1 MEVPSVRSWVLM
13 PGGGFR
19 LHLRCPIGVTPSD
32 FEHNAEALAGA
43 LGGSSIQVKR
53 NPRHAGDVYLTLVGE
68 DDPLYGEAK
77 PPTELLAQAGGHS
90 PMDGVPIGYNSVGET
105 VRLNLY
111 QNSFLIGGS
120 PGSGKSVLMQQVA
133 AFCALA
139 EHCELWCID
148 PKLVELQTFWA
159 DSAHRMAT
167 DVESAT
173 ALLDDLIEVMNARY
187 AKLQS
192 QRLQKVFDEG
202 EGRLPTADVPLI
214 VLIVDEVAE
223 LTASLD
229 KKKGAEFAERLR
241 LLVSKS
247 RASGCVICLCTQKPD
262 ISVIPSSIRDLCS
275 ITICLRTGTEAQ
287 AITVMG
293 AAAVKEGGAKAQLIG
308 TDTPGLAYLAGDEG
322 GTVTRFRSFYIDRE
336 GMETLTERAT
346 AYRLEPATS
355 SKANP
360 PALDE
365 LTTQPA
371 DLPEFAPASILPPK
385 AEDPATFAP
394 RDWLADTTPPQVVFG
409 CDEHRGLEG
418 AHALQTAEGCP
429 SCMLLPRGEDGD

>member
-1 MEVPSVRSWVLM
+1 MEVPSVRSWVVM

-53 NPRHAGDVYLTLVGE
+53 NQRHAGDVCLTLVGAN
-68 DDPLYGEAK
+68 DPLYGAAK
-77 PPTELLAQAGGHS
+77 PPAELLALPGGHS
-90 PMDGVPIGYNSVGET
+90 PMDGVPIGYNSVEET
-105 VRLNLY
+105 VRVKLY
-111 QNSFLIGGS
+111 QASILLGGS
-120 PGSGKSVLMQQVA
+120 PGAGKSILMQQIA
-133 AFCALA
+133 AFCALSA
-139 EHCELWCID
+139 NCEMWCID

-167 DVESAT
+167 DIESAT
-173 ALLDDLIEVMNARY
+173 ELLDELIEVMNARY

-202 EGRLPTADVPLI
+202 EGRLPTADMPLI
-214 VLIVDEVAE
+214 VLIIDEVAE

-229 KKKGAEFAERLR
+229 KKKGAEFSARLR
-241 LLVSKS
+241 LLVAKG
-247 RASGCVICLCTQKPD
+247 RAAGVTPILCTQKPD
-262 ISVIPSSIRDLCS
+262 SSVIDSGTRDLCS

-322 GTVTRFRSFYIDRE
+322 GEVTRFRSFYINSE
-336 GMETLTERAT
+336 GMETLSARAT
-346 AYRLEPATS
+346 VYRLGPATS
-355 SKANP
+355 SKAKSVHP
-360 PALDE
+360 HE
-365 LTTQPA
+365 LTA
-371 DLPEFAPASILPPK
+371 AAVDLVAFEPDSSLPPK
-385 AEDPATFAP
+385 AEDPA
-394 RDWLADTTPPQVVFG
+394 PPSVVFG
-409 CDEHRGLEG
+409 CDEHRGKSGADALQL
-418 AHALQTAEGCP
+418 AHACP
-429 SCMLLPRGEDGD
+429 ACMLLPGGDDGH